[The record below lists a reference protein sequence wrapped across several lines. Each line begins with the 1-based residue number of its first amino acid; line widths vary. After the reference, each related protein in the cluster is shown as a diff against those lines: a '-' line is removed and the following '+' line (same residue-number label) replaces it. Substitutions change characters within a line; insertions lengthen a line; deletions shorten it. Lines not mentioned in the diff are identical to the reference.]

1 MSLAGVMEFGRL
13 YYDFIAIINKNSSD
27 AVSRLA
33 PKGMKIY
40 LIVRLNIAFFDLFE
54 ILKASTCGTSCRVI
68 EPANK
73 KEIMKTKIKALI
85 LSAVE
90 KAIAK
95 NALTPSNISGIEV
108 EVPKVG
114 AHGDFSTNTAMVMAA
129 SQKMPPRK
137 IAEALIA
144 NLDDDGEIIAKTE
157 IAGPGFINFFVKTS
171 AWVPLLREV
180 HEKGTQYGASDIG
193 KGHKIQVEFVSS
205 NPTGPLH
212 VGHGRGAAVGDS
224 VGNILAFCGYDV
236 QKEYYI
242 NDSGRQIRTL
252 GKSVFLRYQE
262 ILGAAVAFPEECYQG
277 DYIKD
282 IALGLAKEKGRALLE
297 MDENEAVGICARHAA
312 DLIIGGIR
320 EDLSTF
326 GVFFDEWFSEQSLYD
341 SGKVDSVIQAFKA
354 SGAIYEKE
362 GAQWFRTTDYGD
374 EKDRVVVR
382 KNGQTTYF
390 ASDIA
395 YHQDKYDRG
404 FETVIDVWGADHH
417 GYIPRVTA
425 SVEASGYRKEQF
437 GVILVQLVN
446 LLRGGEPVAM
456 STRAGEFVTLNDVIQ
471 EVGRDAA
478 RFIFLTRHYESPLD
492 FDLELAKKK
501 TNDNPVYYVQY
512 VHARISSI
520 IEKGR
525 EKGIQSG
532 ACEDA
537 VLAKLT
543 QPEEIALIKAM
554 NRYPETIRL
563 SAENM
568 EPHRV
573 TYFLMTLA
581 SAFHSYYNKHRVLAD
596 DPDLAQARLLLVLA
610 VKTIIRNGLT
620 LLGVSAPEKM

>member
-1 MSLAGVMEFGRL
+1 MKTTIRKQ
-13 YYDFIAIINKNSSD
+13 IASALEKASE
-27 AVSRLA
+27 
-33 PKGMKIY
+33 KGA
-40 LIVRLNIAFFDLFE
+40 LNIATIPD
-54 ILKASTCGTSCRVI
+54 
-68 EPANK
+68 
-73 KEIMKTKIKALI
+73 
-85 LSAVE
+85 
-90 KAIAK
+90 
-95 NALTPSNISGIEV
+95 IEV
-108 EVPKVG
+108 EVPKVE
-114 AHGDFSTNTAMVMAA
+114 AHGDFSTNIAMILAS

-137 IAEALIA
+137 IAEAIIA
-144 NLDDDGEIIAKTE
+144 NLEDPEQIIAKTE
-157 IAGPGFINFFVKTS
+157 IAGPGFINFYMKAS
-171 AWVPLLREV
+171 AWIPFLTAV
-180 HEKGTQYGASDIG
+180 HDLGGKFGASNIG
-193 KGHKIQVEFVSS
+193 KGHRIQVEFVSS

-224 VGNILAFCGYDV
+224 VGNILDFCGYDV

-242 NDSGRQIRTL
+242 NDSGRQIQTL
-252 GKSVFLRYQE
+252 GTSVFLRYKE
-262 ILGAAVAFPEECYQG
+262 VLGEAAVFPDECYQG

-282 IALGLAKEKGRALLE
+282 IAGDIERDKGRTLLE
-297 MDENEAVGICARHAA
+297 MDEIEAIGYCARYAA
-312 DLIIGGIR
+312 NLIIGGIR
-320 EDLSTF
+320 EDLSAF
-326 GVFFDEWFSEQSLYD
+326 GVTFDDWFSEQSLYD
-341 SGKVDSVIQAFKA
+341 SGKVDQVIQSFKT
-354 SGAIYEKE
+354 SGAIYEQD

-425 SVEASGYRKEQF
+425 SVEASGYRPEQF
-437 GVILVQLVN
+437 SVILVQLVN

-456 STRAGEFVTLNDVIQ
+456 STRSGEFVTLNDVIQ
-471 EVGRDAA
+471 EVGCDAA

-520 IEKGR
+520 VAKGR
-525 EKGIQSG
+525 EKGIHPG
-532 ACEDA
+532 ACEDH
-537 VLAKLT
+537 VLAQLT
-543 QPEEIALIKAM
+543 QPEEINLIKAM
-554 NRYPETIRL
+554 SRYPETVRL

-573 TYFLMTLA
+573 TYYLMNLA
-581 SAFHSYYNKHRVLAD
+581 SAFHSYYNKHRVLTD
-596 DPDLAQARLLLVLA
+596 DPDLARARLFLVLA
-610 VKTIIRNGLT
+610 VKIIIKNGLT